1 MRTMF
6 PSEILTVRDGLFAAA
21 DPTTARRVTA
31 ESFILE
37 SRVRR
42 ENLKVCAVCE
52 IMRKFELQK
61 IGLLEEGKILIQ
73 EKVSRIQK
81 TLRRFS
87 IFGQYSSQ
95 S

>member
-6 PSEILTVRDGLFAAA
+6 LNEILTVRDGLFAAA

-42 ENLKVCAVCE
+42 ENLKVLCSLRNYEQSLNSKAW
-52 IMRKFELQK
+52 QK
-61 IGLLEEGKILIQ
+61 IGLLEERKILIQ
-73 EKVSRIQK
+73 ERCQGFKNVEGFF
-81 TLRRFS
+81 LA
-87 IFGQYSSQ
+87 SSQ